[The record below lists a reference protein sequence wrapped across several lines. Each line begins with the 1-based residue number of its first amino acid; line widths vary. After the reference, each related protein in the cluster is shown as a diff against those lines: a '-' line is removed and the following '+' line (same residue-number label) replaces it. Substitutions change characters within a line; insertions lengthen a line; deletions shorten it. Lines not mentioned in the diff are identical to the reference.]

1 MRRAPPL
8 SAVRAGDDDSGGGVV
23 TMLEQFIGR
32 TDESGEDGAAERLR
46 KRASTTVQRR
56 RSTTMRQTRRGSNSA
71 ITPRVLAGD
80 FDPTS
85 PTDGGADEIVRLLRE
100 DLEQREEELQLAGA
114 VGQLLLG
121 REAALKAEL
130 AEANA
135 GLERSDSKMQ
145 ELLAER
151 RQLDKIAL
159 RARSASSS
167 RDRAASDEVQVKI
180 FEARLERAENAVAE
194 LTQENLRLSVLVSEN
209 AKVELSEKTQ
219 VDSEKRRR
227 RASLGRSALAKSPSS
242 ASLQHRVTEL
252 EELLKQAELET
263 QAERNRRAEQ
273 SQREV
278 PLSAARG
285 DTGVASAALPA
296 NASQRLLRRPSSAS
310 PAVRRHA
317 SRDMGGSAPAL
328 RSLFA
333 EARGALPASASD
345 VASGEACGER
355 ELASSEE
362 AAPRDGKPRERL
374 STGEALSDILA
385 AELAAQRE
393 RDRPGAF
400 GGKIGAESEE
410 TGRAEDAE
418 EVWELRAK
426 IEALAAEQ
434 RVGDRKLGRLQA
446 KFEVRVI
453 STTSRYLY
461 CSISCESFSQLFDL
475 LPLLTY

>member
-56 RSTTMRQTRRGSNSA
+56 RSTTMRQTRRGSATSA

-310 PAVRRHA
+310 PAVRRRA
-317 SRDMGGSAPAL
+317 SRDMGGSGSAPAL

-418 EVWELRAK
+418 EVWELRAT

-475 LPLLTY
+475 LPL